1 MWIRVYYTEYTFR
14 ESSSRIAATISRPS
28 ITTPV
33 SRPVPTSTSV
43 SIPVPIPSPIP
54 ASSVSRPI
62 VSAAREV
69 NVTPILSLRGCQSLL
84 QRRGSVSWRIPGK
97 PFSSALD
104 HNPDFAI
111 APFVLWHCPVLDIP
125 EEVILVLFRHRPR
138 IQGLH
143 SLPFLLPPL
152 FSDINGD

>member
-1 MWIRVYYTEYTFR
+1 MWIRVYNTEYTFR
-14 ESSSRIAATISRPS
+14 ESSSRIPTTIPRPS

-33 SRPVPTSTSV
+33 SRSVPTSTSV

-54 ASSVSRPI
+54 VSSASRP
-62 VSAAREV
+62 VVPAAGEV
-69 NVTPILSLRGCQSLL
+69 DVASILRGCQSLL
-84 QRRGSVSWRIPGK
+84 QGRGSVSRRIPGK

-111 APFVLWHCPVLDIP
+111 APFVLWHCPTLDVP

-143 SLPFLLPPL
+143 SLSFLLPPL
-152 FSDINGD
+152 FSDVDRD